1 MNCKTIVEKV
11 DESTEGLEYS
21 GKGKCLGCGE
31 DTEYTYKIST
41 FVVQVMGGNTSTD
54 TKGYANSI
62 IYQMKL
68 LIPNMR
74 G

>member
-41 FVVQVMGGNTSTD
+41 FVV
-54 TKGYANSI
+54 
-62 IYQMKL
+62 
-68 LIPNMR
+68 
-74 G
+74 